1 MSTIITLSQEEI
13 ESNFD
18 FALKLCAKG
27 HTIKVITKDEK
38 AVLLTPVM
46 GYTQLPD
53 DVNIPDAE
61 EFVPDPAAVGVYVAE
76 SMREMTKDF

>member
-1 MSTIITLSQEEI
+1 MNNIITLTQEEI
-13 ESNFD
+13 EDNFG
-18 FALKLCAKG
+18 FAFKLCEKG

-61 EFVPDPAAVGVYVAE
+61 EFTPDPAAVGAYVAE
-76 SMREMTKDF
+76 SMREMTQDF

>member
-1 MSTIITLSQEEI
+1 MNNIITDTQEEI
-13 ESNFD
+13 EGNFE
-18 FALKLCAKG
+18 FALKLCEKG

-61 EFVPDPAAVGVYVAE
+61 EFTPDLAAVGAYVAE
-76 SMREMTKDF
+76 SMREMTQDF